1 MGRQGGAGNGRLC
14 IIGHLRGNP
23 LDMTPGHTTSTDLL
37 HGGPD
42 AGGTAWHDFSTNGN
56 ATGPCPAV
64 LAALRAADAAHYP
77 DPGYTALR
85 RALAKFHGVAAER
98 IVIAASASEF
108 IHRITAAVAQG
119 GGRQVLLPAHSY
131 GDYERAA
138 SAWGL
143 QVQRPPQPHREAAL
157 RWCCE
162 PSSPLGQAQ
171 PELALHAA
179 AGGVCVLDLAYEALR
194 LEGGASLDAAQRDRV
209 WQLWT
214 PNKAM
219 GLTGIRAAYA
229 IAPEGDAAAPLKKR
243 LERLAPSWLVGA
255 HGVALLETWI
265 GDEAQAWLARSLR
278 TLREWKAQQR
288 ALCESLGWQC
298 LPSDANFF
306 CARTDAPYPQKAAA
320 LRAEGIKLRD
330 CASFGLPGHVR
341 LGVLPPQSQQAL
353 KEAWTRA
360 AASAEP

>member
-1 MGRQGGAGNGRLC
+1 
-14 IIGHLRGNP
+14 
-23 LDMTPGHTTSTDLL
+23 MTPEHTTSTDLL

-42 AGGTAWHDFSTNGN
+42 AAGTAWHDFSTNGN

-171 PELALHAA
+171 ADLALHAA
-179 AGGVCVLDLAYEALR
+179 AGGACVLDLAYEPLR
-194 LEGGASLDAAQRDRV
+194 LEGGASLDAAQRNRV

-229 IAPEGDAAAPLKKR
+229 IAPEGDAAAPLKQR
-243 LERLAPSWLVGA
+243 LERLAPSWPVGA

-306 CARTDAPYPQKAAA
+306 CARTDAPYPRLAAA
-320 LRAEGIKLRD
+320 LRADGIKLRD

>member
-1 MGRQGGAGNGRLC
+1 
-14 IIGHLRGNP
+14 
-23 LDMTPGHTTSTDLL
+23 MTMDSHATPL

-42 AGGTAWHDFSTNGN
+42 ASGVAWHDFSTNGN
-56 ATGPCPAV
+56 AVGACPAV

-77 DPGYTALR
+77 DPRYTSLR
-85 RALAKFHGVAAER
+85 DRLAAFHGVTAER

-108 IHRITAAVAQG
+108 IHRVSAAVAQG
-119 GGRQVLLPAHSY
+119 GGRQVWLPAHSY

-138 SAWGL
+138 QAWGL
-143 QVQRPPQPHREAAL
+143 RLLRAPGSFDGVAL
-157 RWCCE
+157 HWCCE

-171 PELALHAA
+171 VDLASHAD
-179 AGGVCVLDLAYEALR
+179 AGSTCVLDMAYEPLR
-194 LEGGASLDAAQRDRV
+194 LEGRASLDAAQRNRV

-229 IAPEGDAAAPLKKR
+229 IAPDDRAAVPLMQR
-243 LERLAPSWLVGA
+243 LERLAPSWPIGT
-255 HGVALLETWI
+255 HGVALLETWT
-265 GDEAQAWLARSLR
+265 GDKAQAWLAQSLQ
-278 TLREWKAQQR
+278 TLQAWKAQQR
-288 ALCESLGWQC
+288 AACESLGWHC

-306 CARTDAPYPQKAAA
+306 CARTDVPYPRLAAA
-320 LRAEGIKLRD
+320 LRAKGIMLRD

-353 KEAWTRA
+353 KEGWTRA
-360 AASAEP
+360 AASAED

>member
-1 MGRQGGAGNGRLC
+1 
-14 IIGHLRGNP
+14 
-23 LDMTPGHTTSTDLL
+23 MTRERTTLASAL

-42 AGGTAWHDFSTNGN
+42 EAGAARHDFSTNGN
-56 ATGPCPAV
+56 AAGSCPAV
-64 LAALRAADAAHYP
+64 LAALRTADAAHYP
-77 DPGYTALR
+77 DPGYTSLR
-85 RALAKFHGVAAER
+85 RALAVFHGVAAER

-108 IHRITAAVAQG
+108 IHRISAAFAQG
-119 GGRQVLLPAHSY
+119 DGLEVCLPAHSY

-143 QVQRPPQPHREAAL
+143 QVLRNSEPRGGAAL

-162 PSSPLGQAQ
+162 PSSPLGQA
-171 PELALHAA
+171 EGGLALHAE
-179 AGGVCVLDLAYEALR
+179 AGSTCVLDMAYEPLR
-194 LEGGASLDAAQRDRV
+194 LEGRASLDMAQRNRV

-229 IAPEGDAAAPLKKR
+229 IAPDDTAAGPLMQG
-243 LERLAPSWLVGA
+243 LEQLAPSWPLGT
-255 HGVALLETWI
+255 HGVALLETWV
-265 GDEAQAWLARSLR
+265 GDEAQAWLAQSLH
-278 TLREWKAQQR
+278 TLRAWKAQQR
-288 ALCESLGWQC
+288 AVCESLGWQC

-306 CARTDAPYPQKAAA
+306 CARTDAPYPQLSAA

-341 LGVLPPQSQQAL
+341 LGVLQPQSQEAL

-360 AASAEP
+360 ALSAEH

>member
-1 MGRQGGAGNGRLC
+1 MTQAHETFEGAV
-14 IIGHLRGNP
+14 
-23 LDMTPGHTTSTDLL
+23 

-42 AGGTAWHDFSTNGN
+42 QAGTAEHDFSTNGN
-56 ATGPCPAV
+56 ATGSCPAV

-77 DPGYTALR
+77 DPAYSALR
-85 RALAKFHGVAAER
+85 VALAGFHGVAAER
-98 IVIAASASEF
+98 IAIAASASEF
-108 IHRITAAVAQG
+108 IHRISAAFAQE
-119 GGRQVLLPAHSY
+119 GGRQVWLPAHSY

-138 SAWGL
+138 LARGL
-143 QVQRPPQPHREAAL
+143 QVLRADEPQGGAAL

-171 PELALHAA
+171 PDLALRAK
-179 AGGVCVLDLAYEALR
+179 AGGVCVLDLAYEPLR
-194 LEGGASLDAAQRDRV
+194 LEGAASLDAAERNRV

-229 IAPEGDAAAPLKKR
+229 IAPDDDAAAPLMQR
-243 LERLAPSWLVGA
+243 LERLAPSWPVGV

-265 GDEAQAWLARSLR
+265 GAEAQAWLAQSLHTLR
-278 TLREWKAQQR
+278 TWKAQQR

-298 LPSDANFF
+298 LPGDANFF
-306 CARTDAPYPQKAAA
+306 CARTDAPYPRRAAA
-320 LRAEGIKLRD
+320 LRAEGVKLRD
-330 CASFGLPGHVR
+330 CASFGLPGLVR

-360 AASAEP
+360 AATAEH

>member
-1 MGRQGGAGNGRLC
+1 MLGGNEGAGLIC
-14 IIGHLRGNP
+14 
-23 LDMTPGHTTSTDLL
+23 SSDLTAVA

-42 AGGTAWHDFSTNGN
+42 ASGAARHDFSTNSN
-56 ATGPCPAV
+56 AAGPCPAV
-64 LAALRAADAAHYP
+64 LDALRAADAAHYP
-77 DPGYTALR
+77 DPGYTSLR
-85 RALAKFHGVAAER
+85 RALAGFHGVEPGR

-108 IHRITAAVAQG
+108 IHRISAAWAQG
-119 GGRQVLLPAHSY
+119 GGRKVCLPAHSY

-143 QVQRPPQPHREAAL
+143 QVSRIAAPRGDAAL
-157 RWCCE
+157 RWLCE
-162 PSSPLGQAQ
+162 PSSPLGQ
-171 PELALHAA
+171 PEESQSRAIDT
-179 AGGVCVLDLAYEALR
+179 CVLDMAYEPQR
-194 LEGGASLDAAQRDRV
+194 LEGRASFDVVQRNRI

-219 GLTGIRAAYA
+219 GLTGVRAAYA
-229 IAPEGDAAAPLKKR
+229 IAPESDDAAALKQR
-243 LERLAPSWLVGA
+243 LEQLSPSWPIGA
-255 HGVALLETWI
+255 HGVALLETWV
-265 GDEAQAWLARSLR
+265 GDEAQAWLAQSLHA
-278 TLREWKAQQR
+278 LRAWKAQQR
-288 ALCESLGWQC
+288 AICESLGWQC

-306 CARTDAPYPQKAAA
+306 CARTNAPYPQLSAA

-360 AASAEP
+360 AKAAEH

>member
-1 MGRQGGAGNGRLC
+1 
-14 IIGHLRGNP
+14 
-23 LDMTPGHTTSTDLL
+23 MTPEHTTSTGLL

-42 AGGTAWHDFSTNGN
+42 ATGTAWHDFSTNGN
-56 ATGPCPAV
+56 ATGSCPAV

-85 RALAKFHGVAAER
+85 RALAGFHGVAAER

-108 IHRITAAVAQG
+108 IHRISAAFAQG
-119 GGRQVLLPAHSY
+119 GGRQVVLPAHSY

-143 QVQRPPQPHREAAL
+143 QVLRPPAPHGEAAL

-162 PSSPLGQAQ
+162 PSSPLGQA
-171 PELALHAA
+171 EANLALHAA
-179 AGGVCVLDLAYEALR
+179 AGGPCVLDLAYEALR
-194 LEGGASLDAAQRDRV
+194 LEGVASLDAAQRNRV

-229 IAPEGDAAAPLKKR
+229 IAPEGDAAALLKQR
-243 LERLAPSWLVGA
+243 LERLAPSWPVGA

-265 GDEAQAWLARSLR
+265 GEPAQAWLARSLR
-278 TLREWKAQQR
+278 ILREWKAQQR
-288 ALCESLGWQC
+288 ALCESMGWQC
-298 LPSDANFF
+298 LPSEANFF
-306 CARTDAPYPQKAAA
+306 CARTDAPYQQRAAR

>member
-1 MGRQGGAGNGRLC
+1 MTQEDETLDGAV
-14 IIGHLRGNP
+14 
-23 LDMTPGHTTSTDLL
+23 

-42 AGGTAWHDFSTNGN
+42 EGGTPWHDFSTNGN
-56 ATGPCPAV
+56 ATGSCPAV

-77 DPGYTALR
+77 DPAYVRLR
-85 RALAKFHGVAAER
+85 GALARFHGVATER

-108 IHRITAAVAQG
+108 IHRISAAFAQG
-119 GGRQVLLPAHSY
+119 GGREAWLPAHSY

-138 SAWGL
+138 LAWGL
-143 QVQRPPQPHREAAL
+143 RVPRFPAPPGEAAL

-171 PELALHAA
+171 PDLTLHTR
-179 AGGVCVLDLAYEALR
+179 AGGLCVLDLAYEPLR
-194 LEGGASLDAAQRDRV
+194 LEGTASLDATERNRV

-219 GLTGIRAAYA
+219 GLTGVRAAYA
-229 IAPEGDAAAPLKKR
+229 IAPDDAAAVPLLQR
-243 LERLAPSWLVGA
+243 LQRLAPSWPVGA

-265 GDEAQAWLARSLR
+265 GTEAQAWLAQSLH
-278 TLREWKAQQR
+278 TLQAWKAQQR
-288 ALCESLGWQC
+288 TLCESLGWQC
-298 LPSDANFF
+298 LPGDANFF
-306 CARTDAPYPQKAAA
+306 CARTDAPYPRLAAA
-320 LRAEGIKLRD
+320 LRAEGVKLRD
-330 CASFGLPGHVR
+330 CASFGLPGYVR

-360 AASAEP
+360 VAASAEH